1 MVWCNAVFLL
11 QNHKPHCTM
20 RCGALLLAVW
30 LYHFAGS
37 FYGLCGLV
45 NTTNHEFAC
54 FSSRSIYTPNHF
66 GAVVEGLADKSCE
79 TNQQS
84 I

>member
-1 MVWCNAVFLL
+1 MLIYRDGVVQCGFLII
-11 QNHKPHCTM
+11 KPQT
-20 RCGALLLAVW
+20 ALHHAVW
-30 LYHFAGS
+30 LYHFVGS
-37 FYGLCGLV
+37 FYDLCGLV
-45 NTTNHEFAC
+45 NTPNHKFTC

-66 GAVVEGLADKSCE
+66 GSVVEGLADKSCE